1 MEKESGL
8 VKVKSNKRKIESGVY
23 LVVDPSYGEAKVL
36 DVARKS
42 MEGGLDVLQLWA
54 SWKDDSSAIDLGR
67 KLVLLANEYSVP
79 FVVNNDLE
87 VALKIGAD
95 GVHIDGTE
103 PSPSIIR
110 GKMGDDCIV
119 GVTCSTNME
128 KVLWAAGENVDYIS
142 FCSMYPSS
150 SVNECDIV
158 PMRMVSEAR
167 KKVSVPI
174 FASGGINL
182 TNAHEVID
190 AGGDGVA
197 AISTIMTSSDPKM
210 TTMKFKEIVTKHRK
224 ASQTIA
230 SV

>member
-1 MEKESGL
+1 M
-8 VKVKSNKRKIESGVY
+8 KSNKKKIESGVY
-23 LVVDPSYGEAKVL
+23 LVVDPSYGQEKVL

-54 SWKDDSSAIDLGR
+54 SWKDDSSAIDLGK

-79 FVVNNDLE
+79 FVVNNDLD
-87 VALKIGAD
+87 VALRIGAD

-103 PSPSIIR
+103 PSPSTIR
-110 GKMGDDCIV
+110 KRMGDDCIV
-119 GVTCSTNME
+119 GVTCSTNMD
-128 KVLWAAGENVDYIS
+128 KVLWTARENVDYIS

-167 KKVSVPI
+167 KKISVPI

-197 AISTIMTSSDPKM
+197 AISTIMTSSDPKQ
-210 TTMKFKEIVTKHRK
+210 TTMRLKEIVANHRK
-224 ASQTIA
+224 AWRAVA
-230 SV
+230 ST